1 MAEINAKISKG
12 NKGVTIEVY
21 ANTYF
26 GHISASVDGAF
37 LNSDENVYEC
47 AQKTIDFVK
56 QNIEEKKENPY
67 YG

>member
-1 MAEINAKISKG
+1 MSEINAKVVKG

-26 GHISASVDGAF
+26 GHVSATVDGSF
-37 LNSDENVYEC
+37 LESDENVYEC

-56 QNIEEKKENPY
+56 KNIDDKKENQY

>member
-1 MAEINAKISKG
+1 MAEINAKVVKG

-26 GHISASVDGAF
+26 GHVSATVDGSF
-37 LNSDENVYEC
+37 LDSDENVYEC

-56 QNIEEKKENPY
+56 QNIDDKKENQY

>member
-1 MAEINAKISKG
+1 MAEINAKVAKG

-26 GHISASVDGAF
+26 GHVNATVEGSF
-37 LNSDENVYEC
+37 LDSDEDVYEC

-56 QNIEEKKENPY
+56 QNIDDKKENQY